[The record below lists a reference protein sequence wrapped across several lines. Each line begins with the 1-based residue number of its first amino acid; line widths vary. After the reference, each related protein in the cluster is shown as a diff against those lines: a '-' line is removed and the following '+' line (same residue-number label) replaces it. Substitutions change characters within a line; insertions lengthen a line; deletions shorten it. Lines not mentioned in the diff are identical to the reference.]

1 MHEADLAL
9 VEQMAVAVIGRDH
22 HELRAVERDV
32 AFDQRQRSLADR
44 AETDHHDRTVETGVQ
59 LVHVTLLQGTR
70 FGVGY
75 AACGRGS
82 FDRNAAT
89 SFASAGLGALRPVA
103 LTRPRAPS
111 SAPGCSSHARNR
123 CAS

>member
-44 AETDHHDRTVETGVQ
+44 AETDHHDRTVETAVQ
-59 LVHVTLLQGTR
+59 LVHVTLLQETR
-70 FGVGY
+70 LGSVLVTRHAAEVHSTATPQRASRAPPW
-75 AACGRGS
+75 AAC
-82 FDRNAAT
+82 
-89 SFASAGLGALRPVA
+89 
-103 LTRPRAPS
+103 
-111 SAPGCSSHARNR
+111 ARSR
-123 CAS
+123 